1 MESMDMGYF
10 RHVLNSH
17 SLFLKQHTFTNHLSD
32 TTSSVVVI
40 SKNNRIRD
48 LVHLVHS
55 KPNISLPQGLQVSS
69 YTSNKCDEYGLPEDN
84 IDIDFLQ
91 SV

>member
-1 MESMDMGYF
+1 MRYF

-17 SLFLKQHTFTNHLSD
+17 SLFLKQYTFTNHLSD
-32 TTSSVVVI
+32 TTSSVVII
-40 SKNNRIRD
+40 SKNNRIWD

-69 YTSNKCDEYGLPEDN
+69 YTPNKCYEYGLSKDN

>member
-1 MESMDMGYF
+1 MGYF
-10 RHVLNSH
+10 RNVLNSH
-17 SLFLKQHTFTNHLSD
+17 SLFLKQYTFTNQLSD
-32 TTSSVVVI
+32 TTSSVVII
-40 SKNNRIRD
+40 SKNNRIWD

-55 KPNISLPQGLQVSS
+55 KPNISLPQGLQASS
-69 YTSNKCDEYGLPEDN
+69 YTPDKCYEYGLPKDN